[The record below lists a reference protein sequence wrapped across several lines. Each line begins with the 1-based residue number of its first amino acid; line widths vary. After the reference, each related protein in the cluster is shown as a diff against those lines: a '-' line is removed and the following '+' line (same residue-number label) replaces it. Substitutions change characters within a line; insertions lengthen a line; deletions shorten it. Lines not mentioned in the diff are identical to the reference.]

1 MERCTS
7 LTDIFCG
14 GGELTLALVHSV
26 RQRLP
31 GVRLHNVYG
40 PTEAT
45 VDSTAWTL
53 QAQQP
58 LPTQAPPIG
67 RPISNTRLY
76 VLDAH
81 DRPVPLGAVGQLH
94 IGGVGVA
101 RGYLGL
107 PHLQAERFIVSP
119 FVEGD
124 RLYRT
129 GDLVRYRADGEL
141 DFVGRNDF
149 QVKLRGLRVE
159 LGEIEALLAAY
170 PAVGQAVV
178 LMREERLVAYFT
190 CNDGQPAP
198 ALEALRSHLLA
209 RMPEYMVPQAFVRL
223 AALPLSRNGKVDRS
237 ALPAPDAEAVI
248 SRAYQAPQGEL
259 ETALAAIWTEVLKIE
274 QVGRDDNFFELGGHS
289 LLAVSLVARMRQAG
303 LHVDARTLFSQP
315 TLAGL
320 AASTQREQL
329 AVVVPQTT
337 IPGLGKRRRL

>member
-1 MERCTS
+1 M
-7 LTDIFCG
+7 
-14 GGELTLALVHSV
+14 
-26 RQRLP
+26 
-31 GVRLHNVYG
+31 
-40 PTEAT
+40 
-45 VDSTAWTL
+45 
-53 QAQQP
+53 
-58 LPTQAPPIG
+58 
-67 RPISNTRLY
+67 
-76 VLDAH
+76 
-81 DRPVPLGAVGQLH
+81 
-94 IGGVGVA
+94 
-101 RGYLGL
+101 
-107 PHLQAERFIVSP
+107 QAERFIVSP